1 VKRNSTNI
9 GALTLIGLLFASG
22 CGGTYDST
30 VAGVVKLDD
39 KVIPGGLVGFHPTSR
54 GPSAYAVTDENGSYS
69 VRTGREAG
77 LPAGEYFVT
86 VAANEPPAIARTE
99 QGNPPPLGKPITPA
113 WYRMKET
120 SGLKFNVKSGKNE
133 INLELTSK
141 PPAGLKAHGT

>member
-1 VKRNSTNI
+1 MKRNISDI
-9 GALTLIGLLFASG
+9 SALALIGLLFASG
-22 CGGTYDST
+22 CGSTYDAT

-39 KVIPGGLVGFHPTSR
+39 KVIPGGLVGFHPASR

-77 LPAGEYFVT
+77 LPPGEYSVT

-120 SGLKFNVKSGKNE
+120 SGLKFTVKPGKNE
-133 INLELTSK
+133 INLDLTSQ
-141 PPAGLKAHGT
+141 PPAGLKPRGI